1 MNHKRISKKMGITIF
16 CLLAGI
22 MALIIVLHHNPFADP
37 QEEMVKKIIACVLIV
52 VSCIIFIIF
61 YDKLTVLPVEL
72 FENRRLIWKLA
83 KNDFKKRYAGSYL
96 GIIWALVQP
105 VVTVVMYWFV
115 FENFMGSKAQFLSSG
130 TSMPYVLFLA
140 AGLCAASVILIGYIR
155 LQAENTVMLENIAKK
170 ESTLNSM
177 KMENDEEY
185 SRIISSVDLEYIKDV
200 AINQLGMRYAEEG
213 QIVEVETQG
222 DDYVRQHQKMP

>member
-1 MNHKRISKKMGITIF
+1 
-16 CLLAGI
+16 
-22 MALIIVLHHNPFADP
+22 
-37 QEEMVKKIIACVLIV
+37 
-52 VSCIIFIIF
+52 
-61 YDKLTVLPVEL
+61 
-72 FENRRLIWKLA
+72 
-83 KNDFKKRYAGSYL
+83 
-96 GIIWALVQP
+96 
-105 VVTVVMYWFV
+105 
-115 FENFMGSKAQFLSSG
+115 
-130 TSMPYVLFLA
+130 
-140 AGLCAASVILIGYIR
+140 
-155 LQAENTVMLENIAKK
+155 MLENIAKK

>member
-1 MNHKRISKKMGITIF
+1 MSTRYERTGRAHARTGNGRRSYGRSGGYGEYYIDGSTVRKIDVRREIDEAPLKRTSAVVRRNREKAVHMNIG
-16 CLLAGI
+16 
-22 MALIIVLHHNPFADP
+22 
-37 QEEMVKKIIACVLIV
+37 
-52 VSCIIFIIF
+52 
-61 YDKLTVLPVEL
+61 
-72 FENRRLIWKLA
+72 
-83 KNDFKKRYAGSYL
+83 
-96 GIIWALVQP
+96 
-105 VVTVVMYWFV
+105 
-115 FENFMGSKAQFLSSG
+115 
-130 TSMPYVLFLA
+130 YVLFLA

-177 KMENDEEY
+177 RMENDEEY